1 MRYVNLLLDAD
12 DTLFDFPKAS
22 ARAFSRMCQLHDI
35 PDTPDVYQLYHQIND
50 ALHLKRDAAA
60 CNQDYLAALGEC
72 VYPLPHAEDVC
83 RTLVSRG
90 HRLYIITNAV
100 ASVQRNRLR
109 GSAFADLITDAFISE
124 DAGASKPARAY
135 YDYVLARIPGAS
147 AENTLAI
154 GDSLT
159 TDIAGANNAGL
170 PCCWYNP
177 RRDPRPQGLH
187 IDYEIQ
193 DLRALLDLV

>member
-1 MRYVNLLLDAD
+1 M
-12 DTLFDFPKAS
+12 S
-22 ARAFSRMCQLHDI
+22 AFLTHCISSGMPL
-35 PDTPDVYQLYHQIND
+35 PDP
-50 ALHLKRDAAA
+50 AE
-60 CNQDYLAALGEC
+60 CNRIYLEALGRSA
-72 VYPLPHAEDVC
+72 VLLPHALEVC
-83 RTLVSRG
+83 RTLAHD

-100 ASVQRNRLR
+100 ASVQRNRLQ

-177 RRDPRPQGLH
+177 RRAPRPQGLH

>member
-1 MRYVNLLLDAD
+1 M
-12 DTLFDFPKAS
+12 
-22 ARAFSRMCQLHDI
+22 
-35 PDTPDVYQLYHQIND
+35 
-50 ALHLKRDAAA
+50 
-60 CNQDYLAALGEC
+60 
-72 VYPLPHAEDVC
+72 
-83 RTLVSRG
+83 
-90 HRLYIITNAV
+90 
-100 ASVQRNRLR
+100 QRNRLR

-193 DLRALLDLV
+193 DLQALLDLV